1 MQILVNKR
9 NEIISYAVIGGF
21 EEGIDIE
28 SLPENFSQVFRPKVF
43 KYSDGKIIFNE
54 DYSEEKDDTHQQID
68 NEENITGA
76 SDDILRKMVASM
88 QKQVVQSTK
97 LLMQVNKQN
106 ALMAKQIVAF
116 NKKLEEIKGE
126 MENA

>member
-54 DYSEEKDDTHQQID
+54 DYTEEKDDSHQQID
-68 NEENITGA
+68 NEENSTGA

-116 NKKLEEIKGE
+116 NKKLEEVKGE
-126 MENA
+126 TENA

>member
-1 MQILVNKR
+1 MNRDDTKYVCY
-9 NEIISYAVIGGF
+9 SVIGGF

-54 DYSEEKDDTHQQID
+54 DYTEEKDDSHQQID
-68 NEENITGA
+68 NEENSTGA

-126 MENA
+126 TENA

>member
-1 MQILVNKR
+1 KR

-54 DYSEEKDDTHQQID
+54 DYTEEKDDSHQQID
-68 NEENITGA
+68 NEENSTGA

-116 NKKLEEIKGE
+116 NKKLEEVKGE
-126 MENA
+126 TENA

>member
-9 NEIISYAVIGGF
+9 NEIISYAIIGGF

-28 SLPENFSQVFRPKVF
+28 NLPENFSQVFRPKVF

-68 NEENITGA
+68 NEENSTGA

-106 ALMAKQIVAF
+106 ALMAKQIVVL
-116 NKKLEEIKGE
+116 NKKLEEIEGE
-126 MENA
+126 AENA

>member
-9 NEIISYAVIGGF
+9 NEIISYAIIGGF

-28 SLPENFSQVFRPKVF
+28 NLPENFSQVFRPKVF

-68 NEENITGA
+68 NEENSTGA

-106 ALMAKQIVAF
+106 ALMVKQIVVL
-116 NKKLEEIKGE
+116 NKKLEEIEGE
-126 MENA
+126 AENA

>member
-28 SLPENFSQVFRPKVF
+28 SLPDNFSQVFRPKAF

-68 NEENITGA
+68 NEENSTGA

-116 NKKLEEIKGE
+116 NKKIRRD
-126 MENA
+126 

>member
-54 DYSEEKDDTHQQID
+54 DYIEEKDDSHQQID
-68 NEENITGA
+68 NEENSTGA

-116 NKKLEEIKGE
+116 NKKLEEVKGE
-126 MENA
+126 TENA

>member
-1 MQILVNKR
+1 KR

-54 DYSEEKDDTHQQID
+54 DYTEEKDDSHQQID
-68 NEENITGA
+68 NEENSTGA

-126 MENA
+126 TENA

>member
-54 DYSEEKDDTHQQID
+54 DYTEEKDDSYQQID
-68 NEENITGA
+68 NEENSTGA

-126 MENA
+126 TENA

>member
-1 MQILVNKR
+1 MKILVNKR

-28 SLPENFSQVFRPKVF
+28 NLPENFSQVFRPKVF

-54 DYSEEKDDTHQQID
+54 DYTEEKDDSHQKID
-68 NEENITGA
+68 NEEKSTG
-76 SDDILRKMVASM
+76 DDILRKMVASM

-116 NKKLEEIKGE
+116 NKKLEEVKGE
-126 MENA
+126 TENA

>member
-28 SLPENFSQVFRPKVF
+28 NLPENFSQVFRPKVF

-54 DYSEEKDDTHQQID
+54 DYTEEKDDSHQKID
-68 NEENITGA
+68 NEEKSTG
-76 SDDILRKMVASM
+76 DDILRKMVASM

-116 NKKLEEIKGE
+116 NKKLEEVKGE
-126 MENA
+126 TENA

>member
-28 SLPENFSQVFRPKVF
+28 NLPENFSQVFRPKAF
-43 KYSDGKIIFNE
+43 KYSNGEIVFNE

-68 NEENITGA
+68 NEENSTGA

-97 LLMQVNKQN
+97 LLMQVNKQ
-106 ALMAKQIVAF
+106 
-116 NKKLEEIKGE
+116 
-126 MENA
+126 

>member
-1 MQILVNKR
+1 VNKR

-28 SLPENFSQVFRPKVF
+28 NLPENFSQVFRPKVF
-43 KYSDGKIIFNE
+43 KYSNGEIVFNE

-68 NEENITGA
+68 NEENSTGA

-97 LLMQVNKQN
+97 LLMQDNKQN

-126 MENA
+126 TENA

>member
-54 DYSEEKDDTHQQID
+54 DYTEEKDDSHQQID
-68 NEENITGA
+68 NEENSTGA

-88 QKQVVQSTK
+88 Q
-97 LLMQVNKQN
+97 
-106 ALMAKQIVAF
+106 
-116 NKKLEEIKGE
+116 
-126 MENA
+126 

>member
-43 KYSDGKIIFNE
+43 KYSVGKIIFNE

>member
-54 DYSEEKDDTHQQID
+54 DYIEEKDDSHQQID
-68 NEENITGA
+68 NEENSTGA

-116 NKKLEEIKGE
+116 NKKLEEVKE
-126 MENA
+126 ETENA

>member
-54 DYSEEKDDTHQQID
+54 DYTEEKDDSHQQID
-68 NEENITGA
+68 NEENSTGA

-116 NKKLEEIKGE
+116 NKKLEE
-126 MENA
+126 

>member
-54 DYSEEKDDTHQQID
+54 DYIEEKDDSHQQID
-68 NEENITGA
+68 NEENSTGA

-106 ALMAKQIVAF
+106 ALMAKQIVVL
-116 NKKLEEIKGE
+116 NKKLEEIEGE
-126 MENA
+126 AENA

>member
-68 NEENITGA
+68 NEENITGT

-126 MENA
+126 TENA

>member
-9 NEIISYAVIGGF
+9 NEIISYAIIGGF

-28 SLPENFSQVFRPKVF
+28 NLPENFSQVFRPKVF

-54 DYSEEKDDTHQQID
+54 DYSEEKDDSHQQID
-68 NEENITGA
+68 NEENSTGA

-126 MENA
+126 TENA

>member
-54 DYSEEKDDTHQQID
+54 DYTEEKDDSHQQID
-68 NEENITGA
+68 NEENSTGA

-106 ALMAKQIVAF
+106 ALMAKQIEAF

-126 MENA
+126 TENA

>member
-9 NEIISYAVIGGF
+9 NEIISYAIIGGF

-28 SLPENFSQVFRPKVF
+28 NLPENFSQVFRPKVF

-54 DYSEEKDDTHQQID
+54 DYTEEKDDSHQQID
-68 NEENITGA
+68 NEENSTGA

-126 MENA
+126 TENA

>member
-1 MQILVNKR
+1 R

-54 DYSEEKDDTHQQID
+54 DYTEEKDDSHQQID
-68 NEENITGA
+68 NEENSTGA

-126 MENA
+126 TENA

>member
-54 DYSEEKDDTHQQID
+54 DYTEEKDDSHQQID
-68 NEENITGA
+68 NEENSTGA

-126 MENA
+126 T

>member
-9 NEIISYAVIGGF
+9 NEIISYAIIGGF

-54 DYSEEKDDTHQQID
+54 DYTEEKDDSHQQID
-68 NEENITGA
+68 NEENSTGA

-126 MENA
+126 TENA

>member
-28 SLPENFSQVFRPKVF
+28 NLPENFSQVFRPKVF
-43 KYSDGKIIFNE
+43 KYSNGEIVFNE

-68 NEENITGA
+68 NEENSTGA

-88 QKQVVQSTK
+88 Q
-97 LLMQVNKQN
+97 
-106 ALMAKQIVAF
+106 
-116 NKKLEEIKGE
+116 
-126 MENA
+126 